1 MSAAALTTLI
11 TSIITGIAKV
21 SKVTREALAQSLES
35 MAKDV
40 RSGGLI
46 PDALLANVESD
57 GDRLRDVRGG
67 LPD

>member
-1 MSAAALTTLI
+1 
-11 TSIITGIAKV
+11 
-21 SKVTREALAQSLES
+21 